1 MKKYI
6 VSLFFITL
14 LSGCGGENSGLPSQ
28 GEIGL
33 DPVSPQDPRIID
45 ASLIALDKIGDFI
58 IGNTIQ
64 ANSNCI
70 GNGCA
75 TAKTSY
81 QWFVD
86 VNDDGV
92 FDDNDLIIDSKS
104 FTYEKEHYGHK
115 IKLIAKLVSDM
126 GESSIEYYN
135 IYGKLVP
142 IEIITSG
149 IKHNSA
155 VNVIKFNDGRY
166 FSYTIGDQA
175 LTEIN
180 TDSSDVQA
188 IEYNTTSAIVVQ
200 KNGLRETNQSIPG
213 LSDIDVTQ
221 LLDFKRCGK
230 GFAALMENGELLLLG
245 DFSEPSVVKPQE
257 KIFGSKNLCA
267 SIDFDGH
274 MTLFTDGHVD
284 RAAIALYMN
293 EMKESFTFDE
303 VLNVGDFYG
312 LAKLKD
318 SGDVIVFGRNG
329 NGACEHSICPQI
341 GSSHLVL
348 DYGSPIKS
356 IVGGQRG
363 FSLLLEN
370 GEVHHRGF
378 ISNTG
383 DIETGDY
390 GQQQLQNGSFTS
402 LFSNERFNNQS
413 TLSGSISGYSY
424 AAERINGEI
433 IAYGSEVYSDD
444 YQFSHLNSTDVVQFI
459 DDFEQMIF
467 VEESGKVWVKNHDV
481 LTYPDAYVYQTNSM
495 FLKGASANRASALLF
510 EDGVLRL
517 FGRKK
522 ETGSVSDIDVVEINN
537 VVDVGSTFNGFVYID
552 GGGDIYFRLGEDKL
566 VFEAGEDFIS
576 ESNITDNIDVR
587 HY

>member
-6 VSLFFITL
+6 ATLSFIAL

-28 GEIGL
+28 GGIGIG
-33 DPVSPQDPRIID
+33 PIFPQEPRIID
-45 ASLIALDKIGDFI
+45 ASIISLEKFGDFS

-64 ANSNCI
+64 ADSNCI
-70 GNGCA
+70 GNGCS
-75 TAKTSY
+75 TAKTIY
-81 QWFVD
+81 QWVVD
-86 VNDDGV
+86 INDDGV
-92 FDDNDLIIDSKS
+92 FDDNDLIIHSES
-104 FTYEKEHYGHK
+104 FTFKKEHYGHK
-115 IKLIAKLVSDM
+115 IKLIAKLESDV

-135 IYGKLVP
+135 IYDKLVP

-149 IKHNSA
+149 TKHDSTL
-155 VNVIKFNDGRY
+155 NVIKFNDGRY
-166 FSYTIGDQA
+166 FSYTTGDQII
-175 LTEIN
+175 TEIN
-180 TDSSDVQA
+180 TDSSDIQS
-188 IEYNTTSAIVVQ
+188 IEYSQTSAVVIQ
-200 KNGLRETNQSIPG
+200 ENGLRETNQSILG
-213 LSDIDVTQ
+213 LSDIDVRN
-221 LLDFKRCGK
+221 LLDFKHCGK
-230 GFAALMENGELLLLG
+230 GFAALMKNGDLRLLG
-245 DFSEPSVVKPQE
+245 DFTEPSLAKPQA
-257 KIFGSKNLCA
+257 KIFGSTTFCA

-274 MTLFTDGHVD
+274 MTLFTDGHID
-284 RAAIALYMN
+284 RASVALYMN
-293 EMKESFTFDE
+293 DIKETFIFDE
-303 VLNVGDFYG
+303 VLYTGDFYG

-341 GSSHLVL
+341 GTSHLVL
-348 DYGSPIKS
+348 DYGSPITS

-363 FSLLLEN
+363 FSMLLEN

-383 DIETGDY
+383 GIETGDY
-390 GQQQLQNGSFTS
+390 GQQQLEHGSFSS
-402 LFSNERFNNQS
+402 LFSNERFNNQNAS
-413 TLSGSISGYSY
+413 SGSISGYSY
-424 AAERINGEI
+424 AAERANGEI
-433 IAYGSEVYSDD
+433 IAYGSEVYTND

-467 VEESGKVWVKNHDV
+467 VEDSGKVWVKNHDV

-552 GGGDIYFRLGEDKL
+552 GDGDIYFRLGEDKL
-566 VFEAGEDFIS
+566 VFEAGEAFIS
-576 ESNITDNIDVR
+576 ESNVADNIDVK